1 MNIEDLVH
9 FLLPLYVE
17 VWVILPLELW
27 NLDWWRL
34 SLWELIAPSTTI
46 IAVSSSSST
55 MARVLRRGPPPSPL
69 LPSTAAAGKCEPVPA
84 TIDAQR
90 AASSLPENVTAAP
103 AAQPANAPITIADH
117 CEPEATTKSPQPC
130 VFEPPCLSQ
139 KQICTTTP

>member
-17 VWVILPLELW
+17 VWIILPLELW

-55 MARVLRRGPPPSPL
+55 MARVLGRGPLPSPL
-69 LPSTAAAGKCEPVPA
+69 IFPKLK
-84 TIDAQR
+84 
-90 AASSLPENVTAAP
+90 SLDV
-103 AAQPANAPITIADH
+103 
-117 CEPEATTKSPQPC
+117 
-130 VFEPPCLSQ
+130 LL
-139 KQICTTTP
+139 